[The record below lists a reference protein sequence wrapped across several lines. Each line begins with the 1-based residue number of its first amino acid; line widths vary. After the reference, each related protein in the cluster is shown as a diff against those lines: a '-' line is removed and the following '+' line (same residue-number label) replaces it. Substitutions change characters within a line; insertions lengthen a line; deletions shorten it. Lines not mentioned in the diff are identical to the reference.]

1 MNTISEQNPI
11 YGSVRT
17 AVDTPQLSVSAV
29 SWGAIFAGAAAAAAL
44 SLILLILGTGL
55 GLSSISPWAN
65 DGISATT
72 FSVSTIIWVTL
83 TQLLA
88 AGMGGYL
95 AGRLRTKW
103 VEVHTDEVYFRDTAH
118 GFLAWA
124 VASLAT
130 ATLLTSVIG
139 SIVNGGVQ
147 AGAAVAGGIAT
158 TAMVAT
164 AGGVAAG
171 SEMATD
177 ESNSG
182 AIGYFLDTL
191 FRRDMNAMATPL
203 GSEPS
208 ALTPQ
213 QETAVSMAEVTRI
226 FMNSVR
232 TNAMPEEDISYVG
245 QVVAQRTGLTQQ
257 QAEQRVSETFTR
269 VQASLSEAETSAR
282 EAADSARK
290 TSAYAAIWLFISL
303 LIGAFVASF
312 AAPYGGRQRD
322 A

>member
-1 MNTISEQNPI
+1 MNTASEQNAT
-11 YGSVRT
+11 YGTLRT
-17 AVDTPQLSVSAV
+17 AVDTQQLSASAV

-55 GLSSISPWAN
+55 GLSSISPWAH
-65 DGISATT
+65 DGVSATT
-72 FSVSTIIWVTL
+72 FGVTTIIWITL

-103 VEVHTDEVYFRDTAH
+103 IELHTDEVFFRDTAH

-124 VASLAT
+124 IASLAT

-139 SIVNGGVQ
+139 AIVNGGVQ
-147 AGAAVAGGIAT
+147 AGASVAGGVAT
-158 TAMVAT
+158 TAIVAT
-164 AGGVAAG
+164 AGGIPVG
-171 SEMATD
+171 SQMATD
-177 ESNSG
+177 ETNSG
-182 AIGYFLDTL
+182 SVGYFLDTL
-191 FRRDMNAMATPL
+191 FRRDVNAMSAPL
-203 GSEPS
+203 GTEQR
-208 ALTPQ
+208 ALTSQ
-213 QETAVSMAEVTRI
+213 QETAVAMGEVARI

-232 TNAMPEEDISYVG
+232 TGAMPAEDVSYVG
-245 QVVAQRTGLTQQ
+245 QVVAQRTGLTKPE
-257 QAEQRVSETFTR
+257 AEQRVSETFTR
-269 VQASLSEAETSAR
+269 LQTALNEAETSAR

-290 TSAYAAIWLFISL
+290 ASAYAAIWLFISL